1 MGSGNL
7 GCDLVQ
13 FSRKRT
19 HAASYH
25 AHASVQAIARQWL
38 WCDWPCAARGLVLDV
53 GSGPVTAPEGFE
65 AGTTAIALD
74 QSLPMLA
81 HASGYTYR
89 VAADAAAMPF
99 ATGSVQYIGSSMAMQ
114 WIGVQALAEWH
125 RLLEPRGRMAM
136 VVPIRGTLARFQACL
151 GDAGLVPRTL
161 PMQDERVW
169 IAALREI
176 GFWVTLVEIRHIQQ
190 PYSDRRQLV
199 RALTR
204 IGAAGDAEWSSR
216 DVRRATL
223 AALDRWCASGTA
235 CLEYVLLRVEG
246 QKSCGIS

>member
-1 MGSGNL
+1 
-7 GCDLVQ
+7 
-13 FSRKRT
+13 
-19 HAASYH
+19 
-25 AHASVQAIARQWL
+25 
-38 WCDWPCAARGLVLDV
+38 
-53 GSGPVTAPEGFE
+53 
-65 AGTTAIALD
+65 
-74 QSLPMLA
+74 
-81 HASGYTYR
+81 
-89 VAADAAAMPF
+89 
-99 ATGSVQYIGSSMAMQ
+99 
-114 WIGVQALAEWH
+114 
-125 RLLEPRGRMAM
+125 
-136 VVPIRGTLARFQACL
+136 
-151 GDAGLVPRTL
+151 
-161 PMQDERVW
+161 MQDERTW

-204 IGAAGDAEWSSR
+204 IGAAGDAERSSR